1 MTTAEVQPELRMRV
15 GELAER
21 SGKTVR
27 ALRFYE
33 EMDLL
38 RPIERTK
45 GGFRQYDDQA
55 LVRIHWIDRLQELGF
70 SLRETRLFLETL
82 REIPT
87 GPAAMQALRSFYLEK
102 LEATRQQ
109 IARLG
114 HLESELQESLTFLQ
128 TCQSCN
134 PVTPRGA
141 CACCDDEAH
150 LGTPTPILVA
160 AVQDLPAKAKA

>member
-1 MTTAEVQPELRMRV
+1 MTDVEFDSERKIRV

-38 RPIERTK
+38 RPVERTQ
-45 GGFRQYDDQA
+45 GGFRQYDKQA

-70 SLRETRLFLETL
+70 SLRDTRRFLDTL
-82 REIPT
+82 RELPT
-87 GPAAMQALRSFYLEK
+87 GPEAMQVLREFYIEK
-102 LEATRQQ
+102 LKATREQMTQ
-109 IARLG
+109 LVRL
-114 HLESELQESLTFLQ
+114 ETELQESLAFLD

-134 PVTPRGA
+134 LLEPREA
-141 CACCDDEAH
+141 CACCDDVAH
-150 LGTPTPILVA
+150 LDTPIPILVA
-160 AVQDLPAKAKA
+160 AVQDQTRANKA